1 MKLLTKDQ
9 ILKVDDMKMEIVE
22 IPEWGGS
29 VNVKMMTAQERDA
42 FDLNVAY
49 IDDEKERAQNFRSR
63 LAVATTCDEKGKLL
77 FKVEEAGELGKKSAK
92 AVSRIFDVS
101 KRLNA
106 IGDAEIEEIEKNL
119 PETPSAD

>member
-1 MKLLTKDQ
+1 MAVLTKEQ
-9 ILKVDDMKMEIVE
+9 ILKADDMKMETVQ
-22 IPEWGGS
+22 IPEWGGP

-49 IDDEKERAQNFRSR
+49 IEDEKERAQNFRSR
-63 LAVATTCDEKGKLL
+63 LAVATVCDEKGKLL
-77 FKVEEAGELGKKSAK
+77 FKAEEAEQLGKKSAK
-92 AVSRIFDVS
+92 AVARIFEVS
-101 KRLNA
+101 KKLNA